1 MNKQTE
7 SIYQVYRPSADLA
20 HLVNYYFLYE
30 NTTQAMAEEFALSD
44 GNPGISFALHQPYA
58 LKSAD
63 QKYVF
68 ASTAFVCGA
77 FTKGLYAGNSPV
89 AQKMFGVKF
98 TIDGL
103 YYLLQEPMNGLNVQP
118 VWNAEI
124 VVGNKVSALTEQI
137 REAADSFQRIHLLET
152 FLRKYSRT
160 SEAPDRKFRQAV
172 RLIRQTNGQQHID
185 EIARKVSVNYKW
197 LERKF
202 MHYTGTSPKEFSRLI
217 RFIHT
222 YFHYKKV
229 GITDLLDVAIANG
242 YYDQTHFIKEFKH
255 FTGYTPT
262 QLQQAPIYDLASIME
277 PLSKV
282 TN

>member
-1 MNKQTE
+1 MSKQTDI
-7 SIYQVYRPSADLA
+7 IYQVYKPSSDLA

-30 NTTQAMAEEFALSD
+30 NNSKTIAEEFALSD

-58 LKSAD
+58 LESSDQEYVSAS
-63 QKYVF
+63 
-68 ASTAFVCGA
+68 AAFICGA
-77 FTKGLYAGNSPV
+77 FTKGLYARNSSVP
-89 AQKMFGVKF
+89 QKMFGVKF

-103 YYLLQEPMNGLNVQP
+103 YYLLQEQLNGLNVQP

-124 VVGNKVSALTEQI
+124 VVGNKIAMLTEQI

-152 FLRKYSRT
+152 FLRKYS
-160 SEAPDRKFRQAV
+160 SICELPDWKFRQV
-172 RLIRQTNGQQHID
+172 VSLIRQTNGQQQIE
-185 EIARKVSVNYKW
+185 EIAKKVSLNYKW

-202 MHYTGTSPKEFSRLI
+202 MQYTGTTPKEFSRLI
-217 RFIHT
+217 RFTHT
-222 YFHYKKV
+222 YFHYKRT
-229 GITDLLDVAIANG
+229 GLTDVLDIAISNG
-242 YYDQTHFIKEFKH
+242 FYDQNHFIKEFKH

-262 QLQQAPIYDLASIME
+262 KLQQTSIYDLASIME